1 MIHVKLTN
9 PSKITKKDTTL
20 DSDSNVVLARSI
32 YQNLGSL
39 IKNTTILDDYNN
51 DRLPQEYKRFL
62 DEMNDLFIKLNY
74 PELGK
79 DIVVKEGIAETDE
92 YLGDLGVIQEYFYS
106 KDAVDI
112 PAWVTTDSQSEYR
125 ILVDESDNTHL
136 VDLSDDTVLVYYT
149 K

>member
-51 DRLPQEYKRFL
+51 GRLPQEYKRFL

-92 YLGDLGVIQEYFYS
+92 YLGDLGIIQEYFYS
-106 KDAVDI
+106 KDTVNI
-112 PAWVTTDSQSEYR
+112 PAWLAIDSQTEYR